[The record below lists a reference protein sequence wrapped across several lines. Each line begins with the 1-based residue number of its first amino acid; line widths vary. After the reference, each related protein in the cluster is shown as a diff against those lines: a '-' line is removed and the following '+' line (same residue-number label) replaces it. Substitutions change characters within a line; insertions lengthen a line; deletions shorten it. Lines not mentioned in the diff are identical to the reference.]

1 MSIHQISVFL
11 GNRPGELNKM
21 TRVLAEGGVD
31 MRAISLA
38 ETTDF
43 GIARII
49 VDDEAKATE
58 VLKRADFVAS
68 ITQVL
73 AYEIPDE
80 KGGLNKLL
88 TLFTEAEINIEYM
101 YSCLV
106 GKNERKAYMIFRV
119 SDTDAAEA
127 ALADKGVR
135 TLVQNDGAFSD

>member
-1 MSIHQISVFL
+1 MSMHQISVFL

-21 TRVLAEGGVD
+21 TRVLAEGGVN

-43 GIARII
+43 GIARVI

-58 VLKRADFVAS
+58 VLEKADFVAR
-68 ITQVL
+68 ITSVL

-88 TLFTEAEINIEYM
+88 SLFTEAGLNIEYM
-101 YSCLV
+101 YSCIV
-106 GKNERKAYMIFRV
+106 GKKDQKAYMIFRV
-119 SDTDAAEA
+119 SDTEAAEA
-127 ALADKGVR
+127 ALAGKGVKSLDSR
-135 TLVQNDGAFSD
+135 PE